1 MPHNGRVFATLAAE
15 LTLAILAMVCAF
27 AWTQLRRGGLDTIT
41 RAGLFVNLLGVA
53 LLWLRADKPIEG
65 PVLLVVE
72 PTHGLT
78 LADLVAAVPLLLA
91 WRTFDVQ
98 LSAVSARLKRK

>member
-1 MPHNGRVFATLAAE
+1 MLATLAAE
-15 LTLAILAMVCAF
+15 LALALLAVVCGF
-27 AWTQLRRGGLDTIT
+27 AWTQLRRGDLDTIT

-65 PVLLVVE
+65 PILLVVE

-78 LADLVAAVPLLLA
+78 LADLLAAVPLLLA

-98 LSAVSARLKRK
+98 LFPVSAVSARLKRR